1 MNDASAKI
9 LVKGLVQGVG
19 YRYYTQKIAAK
30 LGLKGYV
37 KNLWDGDVEVVAE
50 GDKGIIE
57 ELIDHLKI
65 GPRSGRV
72 TNVFITWDSYSG
84 KYSSFDITF

>member
-1 MNDASAKI
+1 MNDVSAKI

-19 YRYYTQKIAAK
+19 YRYYAQRIAAR

-50 GDKGIIE
+50 GDKAIIE
-57 ELIDHLKI
+57 ELIDHLRI

-72 TNVFITWDSYSG
+72 TNVYIDWDSFSG
-84 KYSSFDITF
+84 EYKSFDITF